1 MNTTSRADFAFSD
14 RRRSHFVQAGTDR
27 RGIANGVV
35 GRPRRKRATCP
46 LHAVWN
52 TVVGSVLGATA
63 PAIPSQVGVAK
74 VTVPEL

>member
-1 MNTTSRADFAFSD
+1 
-14 RRRSHFVQAGTDR
+14 
-27 RGIANGVV
+27 
-35 GRPRRKRATCP
+35 

-52 TVVGSVLGATA
+52 TVVGSVLGTAA